1 MKNESLEKKRNTNA
15 DDRRE
20 RVREK
25 LTNWE
30 HDWERHIRN
39 WIISQFDLKDLVLS
53 AIPSESLFF
62 LPMKFRHSSVGGNAT
77 LT

>member
-1 MKNESLEKKRNTNA
+1 MRVWKKKEIRTQMIGWKG
-15 DDRRE
+15 
-20 RVREK
+20 VREK